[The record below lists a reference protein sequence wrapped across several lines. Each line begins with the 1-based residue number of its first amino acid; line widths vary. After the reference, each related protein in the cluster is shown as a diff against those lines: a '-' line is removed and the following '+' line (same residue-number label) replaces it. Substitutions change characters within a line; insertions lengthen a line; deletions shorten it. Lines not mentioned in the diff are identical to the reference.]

1 MGFKLSEN
9 ACKFLVRTARKA
21 IGSKFDE
28 NKLITNKQDIPEE
41 LDFNSGCF
49 VTLHKNGKLRG
60 CIGNFRE
67 DKNIVENVAEMAVQS
82 PFNDMRFPPLTKDE
96 LSHVE
101 IEISVLSPMV
111 PVNSFDEIKIGRDGL
126 YISKGIF
133 SGVLLPQV
141 ASEYG
146 WNVEEFLKNTC
157 RKAGLPADAY
167 KAADTKVYRFEAFVF
182 SEQDLKE

>member
-1 MGFKLSEN
+1 MSFKLSEN
-9 ACKFLVRTARKA
+9 ACKFLIRTAREA
-21 IGSKFDE
+21 ITSKFDK
-28 NKLITNKQDIPEE
+28 NKLITNKHEIPEE
-41 LDFNSGCF
+41 LNFKSGCF

-67 DKNIVENVAEMAVQS
+67 DKNIVENVAEMSAQS
-82 PFNDMRFPPLTKDE
+82 AFNDMRFSPLTENE
-96 LSHVE
+96 LSLID

-111 PVNSFDEIKIGRDGL
+111 PVSSFDEIKIGRDGL

-146 WNVEEFLKNTC
+146 WNVEDFLKNMC
-157 RKAGLPADAY
+157 RKAGLPVDAY
-167 KAADTKVYRFEAFVF
+167 KDSDTKVYRFEAFVF
-182 SEQDLKE
+182 SEKDLEE

>member
-1 MGFKLSEN
+1 MSFKLSEK
-9 ACKFLVRTARKA
+9 ARKFLVRTAREA
-21 IGSKFDE
+21 ITSEFNK
-28 NKLITNKQDIPEE
+28 NKLIINKQDIPGE

-82 PFNDMRFPPLTKDE
+82 AFKDMRFPPLAENE

-111 PVNSFDEIKIGRDGL
+111 PVSRFDEIKIGRDGL

-157 RKAGLPADAY
+157 RKAGLPVDAY
-167 KAADTKVYRFEAFVF
+167 KAADTKVYRFEALVF